1 MLKIF
6 CITMLVFCF
15 AGLSAQ
21 NNLSS
26 LNDIYSGIN
35 SAVISPTQPFL
46 NPNPWDA
53 NLLSADAFL
62 NNDYAYISG
71 ESILGL
77 RNATIVTANPDKN
90 ISGQNQSDV
99 LVFII
104 KTKLTCGWF
113 RCFGARSLSISARIK
128 ERKYVFGI
136 YSRLRT
142 QTSVLHLDNYFRYN
156 NQGISEPTA
165 YAFEPVSGTV
175 MNWGEIGFNFAKS
188 IFPQSEKQ
196 WIVV

>member
-15 AGLSAQ
+15 AGVSAQ

-26 LNDIYSGIN
+26 LNDNYSGIN
-35 SAVISPTQPFL
+35 SAVISPTQPFVS
-46 NPNPWDA
+46 PNPWDA
-53 NLLSADAFL
+53 NLLSSDAFL
-62 NNDYAYISG
+62 NNDYAYISS

-99 LVFII
+99 LDFYNKDKANLLVGSDVLGPSF
-104 KTKLTCGWF
+104 
-113 RCFGARSLSISARIK
+113 SMSARIK

-142 QTSVLHLDNYFRYN
+142 QTSVCIWIIILDIIIREYR
-156 NQGISEPTA
+156 NQPHTLSNLCLA
-165 YAFEPVSGTV
+165 R
-175 MNWGEIGFNFAKS
+175 
-188 IFPQSEKQ
+188 
-196 WIVV
+196 

>member
-62 NNDYAYISG
+62 NNDYAYISS

-99 LVFII
+99 LHAANFYVAF
-104 KTKLTCGWF
+104 KLYPFW
-113 RCFGARSLSISARIK
+113 
-128 ERKYVFGI
+128 
-136 YSRLRT
+136 
-142 QTSVLHLDNYFRYN
+142 DNELKRHRRQKCDCEN
-156 NQGISEPTA
+156 
-165 YAFEPVSGTV
+165 
-175 MNWGEIGFNFAKS
+175 
-188 IFPQSEKQ
+188 
-196 WIVV
+196 